1 LFPETD
7 TVLESL
13 LSRPRV
19 LVGSCV
25 AVAAAALAAHP
36 SLART
41 IGVDVWNVPAL
52 KEQVRDAAVVEDRLA
67 DEDDEVMRRIAVKE
81 AIIADLIAERVTL
94 SAATARFVEMNSTR
108 PHYLAALR
116 DSYPGATDGEKY
128 ARNVISFAVAR
139 VNPADRAALSSRL
152 EGELRQALAAAATH

>member
-1 LFPETD
+1 M
-7 TVLESL
+7 LESL

-25 AVAAAALAAHP
+25 AVAVAVLAAHP

-41 IGVDVWNVPAL
+41 IGADVWNVPAL
-52 KEQVRDAAVVEDRLA
+52 KEQVRDAAAVEDRLA
-67 DEDDEVMRRIAVKE
+67 GEDDEVMRRIAIKE
-81 AIIADLIAERVTL
+81 AMIADLIAGRSTL
-94 SAATARFVEMNSTR
+94 PETTARFVELNATR

-128 ARNVISFAVAR
+128 ARNVISFALAR
-139 VNPADRAALSSRL
+139 VAPHDRAALSSRL
-152 EGELRQALAAAATH
+152 EGELRQSLRVVATH